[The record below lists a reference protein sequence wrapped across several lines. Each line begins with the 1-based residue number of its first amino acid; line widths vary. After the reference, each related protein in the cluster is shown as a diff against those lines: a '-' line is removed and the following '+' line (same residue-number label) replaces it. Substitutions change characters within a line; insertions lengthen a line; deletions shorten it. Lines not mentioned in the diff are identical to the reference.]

1 MESAPNTSP
10 RLKPAAPYSSDPRER
25 FEAQRMEG
33 DCKGHSPATR
43 AAMAWI
49 IAATAPHM
57 RASQLATWADA
68 QLWQAAKAAHKANP
82 EALHTLPESILQSIA
97 WGEAVALQWGLRYQ
111 TKDLPTGPDPF
122 AIINAAS
129 PGFGDAIKVLVYDV
143 DLQPFNDLKWKLQSY
158 VEDPFK
164 PVFTN
169 WLCLP
174 WWRDQSLDESSA
186 LKKSLAMLEMSTDR
200 R

>member
-1 MESAPNTSP
+1 MQASQSTTIETSITRHP
-10 RLKPAAPYSSDPRER
+10 SLPASMRREDLDALK
-25 FEAQRMEG
+25 AQQARMTG
-33 DCKGHSPATR
+33 ACAGHSPATR
-43 AAMAWI
+43 AAMAWLI
-49 IAATAPHM
+49 TANAPHM
-57 RASQLATWADA
+57 RANQLATWADQ
-68 QLWQAAKAAHKANP
+68 QLWEGAKAAHKLNP
-82 EALHTLPESILQSIA
+82 QALHTLPESILQSIA

-122 AIINAAS
+122 AIIDRAS
-129 PGFGDAIKVLVYDV
+129 PGFGDAIKLLVYDV

-174 WWRDQSLDESSA
+174 WWPDQGLTAND
-186 LKKSLAMLEMSTDR
+186 LEE
-200 R
+200 

>member
-97 WGEAVALQWGLRYQ
+97 WGEAVALMWGLRKQ
-111 TKDLPTGPDPF
+111 TQCLPVGLDPY
-122 AIINAAS
+122 AIINNAS
-129 PGFGDAIKVLVYDV
+129 PGFGTAIAGLVHKVKLSPLE
-143 DLQPFNDLKWKLQSY
+143 DLQ
-158 VEDPFK
+158 
-164 PVFTN
+164 
-169 WLCLP
+169 
-174 WWRDQSLDESSA
+174 
-186 LKKSLAMLEMSTDR
+186 
-200 R
+200 

>member
-1 MESAPNTSP
+1 MQATQSTSTEP
-10 RLKPAAPYSSDPRER
+10 RHPSIPASLKREDLDALK
-25 FEAQRMEG
+25 AQRDRMKG
-33 DCKGHSPATR
+33 DCWGYSPALR
-43 AAMAWI
+43 AAMAWLV
-49 IAATAPHM
+49 TSNAPNM

-68 QLWQAAKAAHKANP
+68 QLWEGAKAAHKANP

-122 AIINAAS
+122 AIIDRAS
-129 PGFGDAIKVLVYDV
+129 PGFGDAIKLLVYDV

-174 WWRDQSLDESSA
+174 WWPDQGL
-186 LKKSLAMLEMSTDR
+186 
-200 R
+200 

>member
-49 IAATAPHM
+49 IAATVPNA

-97 WGEAVALQWGLRYQ
+97 WGEAVALLWGLRGQ
-111 TKDLPTGPDPF
+111 SEDLPTGPDLF

-129 PGFGDAIKVLVYDV
+129 PGFGDAIKVLAITPACGFVNPMNAIFIGVLVAFFCYVAVAVIKANVGYD
-143 DLQPFNDLKWKLQSY
+143 D
-158 VEDPFK
+158 
-164 PVFTN
+164 
-169 WLCLP
+169 
-174 WWRDQSLDESSA
+174 A
-186 LKKSLAMLEMSTDR
+186 L
-200 R
+200 

>member
-122 AIINAAS
+122 AIIDRAS
-129 PGFGDAIKVLVYDV
+129 PGFGDAIKLLVYDV

-174 WWRDQSLDESSA
+174 WWPDQSLDESSA
-186 LKKSLAMLEMSTDR
+186 LKKSLAMLEMPTDR

>member
-1 MESAPNTSP
+1 MQASQSTSTDTGNTRHPSLP
-10 RLKPAAPYSSDPRER
+10 ASMRWEDLDALK
-25 FEAQRMEG
+25 AQQARMKG

-43 AAMAWI
+43 AAMAWLI
-49 IAATAPHM
+49 TANAPHM

-68 QLWQAAKAAHKANP
+68 QLWQAAKAAYKASP
-82 EALHTLPESILQSIA
+82 EVLHTLPDSILQSIA
-97 WGEAVALQWGLRYQ
+97 WGEAVALLWGLRKQ
-111 TKDLPTGPDPF
+111 TANLPVGLDPY
-122 AIINAAS
+122 AIINIAS
-129 PGFGDAIKVLVYDV
+129 PGFGDAIKLLVYDV

-174 WWRDQSLDESSA
+174 WWPDQGLTAND
-186 LKKSLAMLEMSTDR
+186 LEE
-200 R
+200 